1 MLFKISFPKSFANFT
16 GKELYWSLFK
26 EKLQWLLLRIL
37 VSKNFGQLKPSFII
51 LKQINLI
58 RSYFWNLDRNP
69 IYRVVRK
76 QWNFGKITSDVLDE
90 NKKLIDKLT
99 FFGKFYEKP
108 EGAVNYFRKMPHL
121 RFDRAPN
128 KLPKIKLIILNKF
141 WMKDKLW
148 ALALMIFKLY
158 VDGKICTFFEVEESL
173 WGDN

>member
-1 MLFKISFPKSFANFT
+1 M
-16 GKELYWSLFK
+16 
-26 EKLQWLLLRIL
+26 
-37 VSKNFGQLKPSFII
+37 
-51 LKQINLI
+51 
-58 RSYFWNLDRNP
+58 DRNP

-99 FFGKFYEKP
+99 FFGKFYKKP

-141 WMKDKLW
+141 
-148 ALALMIFKLY
+148 
-158 VDGKICTFFEVEESL
+158 
-173 WGDN
+173 

>member
-1 MLFKISFPKSFANFT
+1 MEFWKNNFRRT
-16 GKELYWSLFK
+16 W
-26 EKLQWLLLRIL
+26 W
-37 VSKNFGQLKPSFII
+37 
-51 LKQINLI
+51 KQKT
-58 RSYFWNLDRNP
+58 DR
-69 IYRVVRK
+69 
-76 QWNFGKITSDVLDE
+76 
-90 NKKLIDKLT
+90 KKLIDKLT
-99 FFGKFYEKP
+99 FFGKFYKKP

-158 VDGKICTFFEVEESL
+158 VDGKTCTFFEVEESL